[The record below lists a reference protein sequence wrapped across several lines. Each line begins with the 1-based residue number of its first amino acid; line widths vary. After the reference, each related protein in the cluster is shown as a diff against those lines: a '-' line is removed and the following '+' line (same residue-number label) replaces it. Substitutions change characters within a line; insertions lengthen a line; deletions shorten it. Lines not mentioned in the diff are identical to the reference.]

1 MIAIKSAAFFERPY
15 LRAAGISAGCSGLLR
30 GRRAAYAP
38 MAWRRPLTGHCAT
51 PKDSPGISNRNVG
64 SSDSSFSRVL
74 NPYEFGYRH
83 LALIA

>member
-15 LRAAGISAGCSGLLR
+15 LRAAGIS
-30 GRRAAYAP
+30 
-38 MAWRRPLTGHCAT
+38 
-51 PKDSPGISNRNVG
+51 NRDVG
-64 SSDSSFSRVL
+64 TSDSSLSRVL